1 MRFGGG
7 RTGGAFALPCVML
20 HADQPLRGIAV
31 LVAEDDPDSLDAL
44 QQALEYFGA
53 RVVGAASAEEA
64 RRLVAAAPPDVLV
77 TDIELGRESGVDLLA
92 WLRAQRSAGINRVPA
107 IAITGHHRHVEAPNA
122 DIFADWLLK
131 PLRVDALCA
140 AILRASVGDRHRERR
155 RA

>member
-1 MRFGGG
+1 MLSP
-7 RTGGAFALPCVML
+7 FAML

-31 LVAEDDPDSLDAL
+31 LVVEDDPDSLDAL
-44 QQALEYFGA
+44 RQILKVFGA

-64 RRLVAAAPPDVLV
+64 RRLIATAPPDVMV

-92 WLRAQRSAGINRVPA
+92 WQRAQPSPRINRVPA

-131 PLRVDALCA
+131 PLRADALCA
-140 AILRASVGDRHRERR
+140 AILRASVGDRHRQRR